1 MSTPVMKTKFLNL
14 NFSALN
20 DFRLITS
27 LADKFTIKSRN
38 LEHALLKNIN
48 VECPTMKMLLI
59 TLQSR
64 RMCNLRVEII
74 EALGALLIR
83 YFSRIYWPRRI
94 LWTHNSAFLKW
105 NFNNNKKLN
114 KTTLSNLFATYFSH
128 HILG

>member
-83 YFSRIYWPRRI
+83 YFSRIY
-94 LWTHNSAFLKW
+94 
-105 NFNNNKKLN
+105 
-114 KTTLSNLFATYFSH
+114 
-128 HILG
+128 